1 MSNNFLEIQNGNFI
15 ASEKNKVN
23 NVNLVIKNQGEIV
36 SLLGPS
42 GIGKTTVLR
51 TLAGLQKLSSGKI
64 ILKGKLISSDKI
76 HIEPEKRNI
85 ALSFQDNSLFP
96 NYKVIENIN
105 FGKKRANGSASL
117 IDVDE
122 IIKILHIEPIL
133 EKFPHQIS
141 AGEAQRV
148 SIARSLISKP
158 DLLLLDEPFSN
169 IDQSLKEEIQV
180 SVKKLLKRIN
190 LTTII
195 VTHDSYEAFS
205 MADKCG
211 IILNQELKQYDVPYN
226 VHHEPNSVEVANFLN
241 KGVFVD
247 VKVVDS
253 ECAVHS
259 LMHKELGEIKGKMLH
274 KYPSGSNVKLLLQ
287 PEDLIHDDESKLKLE
302 VIDRKFRGTNF
313 IYTLSTKTGEHL
325 PVFVHSHHIH
335 QHEKNE
341 KFGLK
346 TPIYIDHLVCFK

>member
-1 MSNNFLEIQNGNFI
+1 MSNHFFEIKKGNFF

-23 NVNLVIKNQGEIV
+23 DVNLVIKEQGEII

-42 GIGKTTVLR
+42 GIGKTTILR
-51 TLAGLQKLSSGKI
+51 TLAGLQKLSSGEI
-64 ILKGKLISSDKI
+64 FLKGKLLSSNSV
-76 HIEPEKRNI
+76 HIDPEKRNI
-85 ALSFQDNSLFP
+85 ALSFQENSLFP
-96 NYKVIENIN
+96 NYKVIDNIN
-105 FGKKRANGSASL
+105 FGKKRSIKNGSPF
-117 IDVDE
+117 DEKE
-122 IIKILHIEPIL
+122 IIKLLHIGSIL
-133 EKFPHQIS
+133 EKYPHQIS

-148 SIARSLISKP
+148 SLARSLVSKP

-211 IILNQELKQYDVPYN
+211 IILDQKLKQYDIPYN

-241 KGVFVD
+241 KGIFID
-247 VKVVDS
+247 VKVIDS
-253 ECAVHS
+253 ECAVHR
-259 LMHKELGEIKGKMLH
+259 LKHEELGEIRGKLSNNF
-274 KYPSGSNVKLLLQ
+274 PSGTKVKLLLQ
-287 PEDLIHDDESKLKLE
+287 PEDLIHDDQSQLKLE
-302 VIDRKFRGTNF
+302 VVDRKFRGTNF
-313 IYTLSTKTGEHL
+313 VYTLKTKKGEYL

-335 QHEKNE
+335 QHEKSE
-341 KFGLK
+341 KFGVK
-346 TPIYIDHLVCFK
+346 SPIYIDHLVCF

>member
-1 MSNNFLEIQNGNFI
+1 MSENFLEIQKGNFT

-23 NVNLVIKNQGEIV
+23 NVDLIIKNQGEII

-42 GIGKTTVLR
+42 GIGKTTILR
-51 TLAGLQKLSSGKI
+51 TIAGLQKLSSGKI
-64 ILKGKLISSDKI
+64 LLKGRVLSSKKI
-76 HIEPEKRNI
+76 HIEPEERNI

-96 NYKVIENIN
+96 NYKVIDNIN
-105 FGKKRANGSASL
+105 FGKKRSNGNGSVVESNEL
-117 IDVDE
+117 IQ
-122 IIKILHIEPIL
+122 ILRIGPIL
-133 EKFPHQIS
+133 NKYPHQIS

-148 SIARSLISKP
+148 SLARSLISKP

-226 VHHEPNSVEVANFLN
+226 VHHEPNSIDVAKFLN
-241 KGVFVD
+241 KGIFVD
-247 VKVVDS
+247 AQIIDS
-253 ECAVHS
+253 ECAVHR
-259 LMHKELGEIKGKMLH
+259 LRHDELGEIRGKLSNKFH
-274 KYPSGSNVKLLLQ
+274 SGAKVKLLLQ
-287 PEDLIHDDESKLKLE
+287 PEDLIHDDQSKLKLE
-302 VIDRKFRGTNF
+302 VVDRKFRGTNF
-313 IYTLSTKTGEHL
+313 IYTLKTKKGENL

-335 QHEKNE
+335 QHENSE
-341 KFGLK
+341 QFGVK
-346 TPIYIDHLVCFK
+346 SPIYIDHLVCF

>member
-1 MSNNFLEIQNGNFI
+1 MSKNFFEIQNGYFV

-23 NVNLVIKNQGEIV
+23 NVNLVIENKGEII

-42 GIGKTTVLR
+42 GIGKTTILR
-51 TLAGLQKLSSGKI
+51 TLAGLQKLNSGKI
-64 ILKGKLISSDKI
+64 YLKGNLISSDDI

-96 NYKVIENIN
+96 NYKVIDNIN
-105 FGKKRANGSASL
+105 FGKKRANGNNVS
-117 IDVDE
+117 IETDE

-148 SIARSLISKP
+148 SLARSLMSKP

-205 MADKCG
+205 IADKCG
-211 IILNQELKQYDVPYN
+211 IILNQELKQYDIPYN
-226 VHHEPNSVEVANFLN
+226 VHHEPNSVAVANFLN
-241 KGVFVD
+241 KGVFIDVD
-247 VKVVDS
+247 VVDS
-253 ECAVHS
+253 DCAVHR
-259 LMHKELGEIKGKMLH
+259 LKHKTLGEIRGKLSN
-274 KYPSGSNVKLLLQ
+274 KFSSGSKVRLLLQ
-287 PEDLIHDDESKLKLE
+287 PEDLIHDDQSPLKLE
-302 VIDRKFRGTNF
+302 VVDRKFRGTNF
-313 IYTLSTKTGEHL
+313 VYTLKTANGEHL

-335 QHEKNE
+335 QHEKSE
-341 KFGLK
+341 KFGIK
-346 TPIYIDHLVCFK
+346 TPIYIDHLVCF

>member
-1 MSNNFLEIQNGNFI
+1 MSSNFFEIQNGNFT

-23 NVNLVIKNQGEIV
+23 NVNLIIKEQGEII

-42 GIGKTTVLR
+42 GIGKTTILR
-51 TLAGLQKLSSGKI
+51 TIAGLQKLSRGVI
-64 ILKGKLISSDKI
+64 NLKGKVLSSASV
-76 HIEPEKRNI
+76 HIEPEDRNV

-96 NYKVIENIN
+96 NYNVIDNIN
-105 FGKKRANGSASL
+105 FGKKRLNGNGSFLDTS
-117 IDVDE
+117 E

-148 SIARSLISKP
+148 SLARSLLSKP

-169 IDQSLKEEIQV
+169 IDQSLKDEIQV

-211 IILNQELKQYDVPYN
+211 IILGQKLKQYDVPYN
-226 VHHEPNSVEVANFLN
+226 VHHEPNSIEVANFLN

-247 VKVVDS
+247 VKVIDS
-253 ECAVHS
+253 ECAVHR
-259 LMHKELGEIKGKMLH
+259 LEHTELGEIRGKLSNNF
-274 KYPSGSNVKLLLQ
+274 PSGARVKLLLQ
-287 PEDLIHDDESKLKLE
+287 PEDLIHDDQSKLKLD
-302 VIDRKFRGTNF
+302 VVDRKFGGTNF
-313 IYTLSTKTGEHL
+313 IYTLKTNNGEHL

-341 KFGLK
+341 KFGIQS
-346 TPIYIDHLVCFK
+346 PIYIDHLVCF

>member
-1 MSNNFLEIQNGNFI
+1 MSNYFLEIQKGNFV

-23 NVNLVIKNQGEIV
+23 NVNLKIEKQGEII

-42 GIGKTTVLR
+42 GIGKTTILR

-64 ILKGKLISSDKI
+64 FLKGKLISSNDV

-96 NYKVIENIN
+96 NYTVIENIN
-105 FGKKRANGSASL
+105 FGKKRANGNGSSV
-117 IDVDE
+117 DVKE
-122 IIKILHIEPIL
+122 IISILHIEPIL
-133 EKFPHQIS
+133 EKYPHQIS

-148 SIARSLISKP
+148 SLARSLMSKP

-180 SVKKLLKRIN
+180 SVKKLLKRIK

-211 IILNQELKQYDVPYN
+211 IILDQELKQFDIPYN
-226 VHHEPNSVEVANFLN
+226 VHHEPNSINVANFLN
-241 KGVFVD
+241 KGIFID

-253 ECAVHS
+253 ECAVHR
-259 LMHKELGEIKGKMLH
+259 LEHEELGEIRGKLSNNF
-274 KYPSGSNVKLLLQ
+274 PSGSKVKLLLQ
-287 PEDLIHDDESKLKLE
+287 PEDLIHDDQSKLKLE
-302 VIDRKFRGTNF
+302 VVDRKFRGTNF
-313 IYTLSTKTGEHL
+313 IYTLKTKKGEHL

-335 QHEKNE
+335 QHEKSE
-341 KFGLK
+341 QFGVK
-346 TPIYIDHLVCFK
+346 SPIYIDHLVCF

>member
-1 MSNNFLEIQNGNFI
+1 MSDYFLEIQKGNFV

-23 NVNLVIKNQGEIV
+23 NVDLKIKNQGEII

-42 GIGKTTVLR
+42 GIGKTTILR
-51 TLAGLQKLSSGKI
+51 TLAGLQKLNSGKI
-64 ILKGKLISSDKI
+64 FLKGKLISSNDT

-96 NYKVIENIN
+96 NYTVIENIN
-105 FGKKRANGSASL
+105 FGKKRANGNGSL
-117 IDVDE
+117 VDTEE
-122 IIKILHIEPIL
+122 IISILHIEPIL
-133 EKFPHQIS
+133 EKYPHQIS

-148 SIARSLISKP
+148 SLARSLMSKP

-180 SVKKLLKRIN
+180 SVKKLLKRIK

-211 IILNQELKQYDVPYN
+211 IILNQELKQFDVPYN
-226 VHHEPNSVEVANFLN
+226 VHHEPNSIDVANFLN
-241 KGVFVD
+241 KGIFID

-253 ECAVHS
+253 ECAVHR
-259 LMHKELGEIKGKMLH
+259 LQHEELGEIRGKLSNNF
-274 KYPSGSNVKLLLQ
+274 PSGSKVKLLLQ
-287 PEDLIHDDESKLKLE
+287 PEDLIHDDQSKLKLE
-302 VIDRKFRGTNF
+302 VVDRKFRGTNF
-313 IYTLSTKTGEHL
+313 IYTLKTKKGEHL

-335 QHEKNE
+335 QHEKSE
-341 KFGLK
+341 QFGVK
-346 TPIYIDHLVCFK
+346 SPIYIDHLVCF

>member
-1 MSNNFLEIQNGNFI
+1 MSNHFFEIKDGNFV

-23 NVNLVIKNQGEIV
+23 NVNLKIENKGEIV

-42 GIGKTTVLR
+42 GVGKTTILR
-51 TLAGLQKLSSGKI
+51 TIAGLQKLSSGEI
-64 ILKGKLISSDKI
+64 YLNNKLISSNEV

-96 NYKVIENIN
+96 NYKVLDNIN
-105 FGKKRANGSASL
+105 FGRKRSNGNGFSYEADDIVKL
-117 IDVDE
+117 
-122 IIKILHIEPIL
+122 LHIEPIL

-148 SIARSLISKP
+148 SLARSLMSKP

-169 IDQSLKEEIQV
+169 IDQSLKDEIQV

-226 VHHEPNSVEVANFLN
+226 VHHEPNSIEIANFLN
-241 KGVFVD
+241 KGVFID
-247 VKVVDS
+247 VKIVDS
-253 ECAVHS
+253 ECAVHR
-259 LMHKELGEIKGKMLH
+259 LNHDALGEIRGKLSNNF
-274 KYPSGSNVKLLLQ
+274 PSGAKVKLLLQ
-287 PEDLIHDDESKLKLE
+287 PEDLIHDDQSKLKLE
-302 VIDRKFRGTNF
+302 VVDRKFRGTNF
-313 IYTLSTKTGEHL
+313 IYTLKTKSNDL
-325 PVFVHSHHIH
+325 IPVFVHSHHIH
-335 QHEKNE
+335 QHEVEE
-341 KFGLK
+341 KFGIK
-346 TPIYIDHLVCFK
+346 TPIYIDHLVCF